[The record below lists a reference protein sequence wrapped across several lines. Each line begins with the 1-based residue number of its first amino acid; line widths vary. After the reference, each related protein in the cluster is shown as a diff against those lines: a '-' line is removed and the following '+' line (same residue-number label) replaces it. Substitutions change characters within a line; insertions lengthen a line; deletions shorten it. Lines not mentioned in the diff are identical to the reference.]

1 MLFIV
6 IVSLYPAGNAL
17 LLTPVNVIIWFE
29 AALHANELLIF
40 DGLFRAVTKNVQAPL
55 EIDNSGGSL
64 IITRLLGP
72 KIFDVVM
79 MKV

>member
-1 MLFIV
+1 MLLIV
-6 IVSLYPAGNAL
+6 IVSLYPAGNIL

-29 AALHANELLIF
+29 TALHANKVLIF
-40 DGLFRAVTKNVQAPL
+40 EGLFRAVTKNVQGPL

-64 IITRLLGP
+64 IITRLLAP
-72 KIFDVVM
+72 KMFDVVM